1 MTLMD
6 TVKGMMGGSSST
18 SGIADAVANECGAHS
33 GLVSH
38 AMDLVNSPETGGIQ
52 GLVQK
57 FHANGLGDVANS
69 WVGQGANQPVSAEA
83 IEKVLGQDRI
93 NAIASK
99 FGMSAEDVSAKLAQ
113 VLPCL
118 IDRLTSGKAAAA

>member
-6 TVKGMMGGSSST
+6 TVKGMMGGGNT
-18 SGIADAVANECGAHS
+18 GVADAVAKECGAHS

-38 AMDLVNSPETGGIQ
+38 AMDLVNSPETGGLE
-52 GLVQK
+52 GLIQK
-57 FHANGLGDVANS
+57 FHANGLGDTANS
-69 WVGQGANQPVSAEA
+69 WVGQGANQPISPEA
-83 IEKVLGQDRI
+83 ITKVLGQDRI
-93 NAIASK
+93 GAIASK

-118 IDRLTSGKAAAA
+118 IDKLTSRKVAAA